1 MQKYRYHSRD
11 KEEPNATYNKFYF
24 EFINESKAF
33 LLIYNSD
40 IIKSYEWTINRRQ
53 ANFSPGWY

>member
-40 IIKSYEWTINRRQ
+40 IIKSYE
-53 ANFSPGWY
+53 